1 MKNRELFSKSTKHEK
16 LRLRLS
22 ENRDRFYRL
31 AYAWTSDA
39 MLADDLVQEALHKAM
54 LSLGSLREHDK
65 LIPWTCRILR
75 NCHHDW
81 LRRHRDHGDIEDFE
95 IAGNANPELD
105 FLQQDTNR
113 LVRNA
118 IARLQQKH
126 RDVITLVDLMEF
138 SYQDV
143 SMALDIPIGTV
154 MSRLCRARAQL
165 RDKLKAHI
173 ETSSVR
179 QQNHLRRVK

>member
-1 MKNRELFSKSTKHEK
+1 MFSKSIKHKK
-16 LRLRLS
+16 LGVELS
-22 ENRDRFYRL
+22 ANRDRLYKL
-31 AYAWTSDA
+31 AYAWTGDA
-39 MLADDLVQEALHKAM
+39 MLADDLVQEALQKAM
-54 LSLGSLREHDK
+54 QSLGNLREDDK

-75 NCHHDW
+75 NCHLDW
-81 LRRHRDHGDIEDFE
+81 LRRHREHGDIEDFE
-95 IAGNANPELD
+95 IAGNADPEQD
-105 FLQQDTNR
+105 YLQQDTCR

-138 SYQDV
+138 SYQEV

-165 RDKLKAHI
+165 RDKLSAHI
-173 ETSSVR
+173 ENASDR
-179 QQNHLRRVK
+179 PQNHLRRVK

>member
-1 MKNRELFSKSTKHEK
+1 MFNKSTKHK
-16 LRLRLS
+16 QLRLELS
-22 ENRDRFYRL
+22 SNRDRFYRL

-54 LSLGSLREHDK
+54 QSLGSLREHDK
-65 LIPWTCRILR
+65 LIPWTCRIMR

-81 LRRHRDHGDIEDFE
+81 LRRHREHGDIEDFE
-95 IAGNANPELD
+95 IAAEADPEQD
-105 FLQQDTNR
+105 YLQQDTNR

-138 SYQDV
+138 SYQEV
-143 SMALDIPIGTV
+143 SMSLDIPIGTV
-154 MSRLCRARAQL
+154 MSRLCRARSQL
-165 RDKLKAHI
+165 RDRLQSHVERSGGRSQHK
-173 ETSSVR
+173 
-179 QQNHLRRVK
+179 LRRVK